1 MAVKLKLFA
10 CCPLLD
16 YPFIEIKF
24 AHFFNQAM
32 LNHKQQTIKKSVT
45 VSGVGLHT
53 GVQAT
58 MTFLPAK
65 PDHGIK
71 FQRVDLPGQ
80 PIIEADCD
88 RVVDVSR
95 GTTIEQSG
103 ARVSTIEHTL
113 AALVGLEI
121 DNVLIQIDGPEAP
134 IMDGSSIQFV
144 NALKEVGTEEQNAL
158 RDFYE
163 VPDSIFY
170 RESARGVEI
179 AALPLDDYRV
189 TVMVDYNSPVLGSQH
204 ASITS
209 IQQFEKEIA
218 SCRTFCFLHEL
229 EMLYKNNLIRG
240 GDLNNAIVIVDRV
253 VETHELDNIAKML
266 NKPKVEVKKEGIL
279 NNIELR
285 YNNEP
290 ARHKLLDI
298 IGDLALA
305 GRPLKAQILA
315 ARPGHAANVAFAKK
329 LKKAMQDSS
338 KQGVPKYNPTLPAVM
353 DINKIVSTLPHRYP
367 FLLVDKVIH
376 LDSERVVG
384 VKNVTANEN
393 FFQGHFPKNP
403 VMPGVLQVEAMAQ
416 VGGILVMNTVPDPE
430 NYWTYFLGIDEFRF
444 RKMVFPGDT
453 LVIQCD
459 LLAPIRRGIAKMS
472 GRAYVGNTLVCEGTM
487 TASIVRK
494 DL

>member
-1 MAVKLKLFA
+1 MR
-10 CCPLLD
+10 
-16 YPFIEIKF
+16 
-24 AHFFNQAM
+24 

-45 VSGVGLHT
+45 LSGVGLHT
-53 GVQAT
+53 GVQT
-58 MTFLPAK
+58 NMTFLPAK
-65 PDHGIK
+65 PNHGIK
-71 FQRVDLPGQ
+71 FQRIDLPGS
-80 PIIEADCD
+80 PIIDADCD

-121 DNVLIQIDGPEAP
+121 DNVLIQLDGPEAP

-144 NALKEVGTEEQNAL
+144 NVLKEAEAEEQNAL
-158 RDFYE
+158 RDFFE
-163 VPDSIFY
+163 VQDSIFY
-170 RESARGVEI
+170 REAARNVEI

-189 TVMVDYNSPVLGSQH
+189 TVMIDYNSPVLGSQH
-204 ASITS
+204 ASITN
-209 IQQFEKEIA
+209 IRQFEKEIA

-229 EMLYKNNLIRG
+229 EMLYKNNLIKG

-253 VETHELDNIAKML
+253 VETHELENIAKML
-266 NKPKVEVKKEGIL
+266 GKPKVEVKKEGIL

-315 ARPGHAANVAFAKK
+315 ARPGHAANVAFARK
-329 LKKAMQDSS
+329 LKKLMQEDD
-338 KQGVPKYNPTLPAVM
+338 KKGRPKYNPNLPPVM
-353 DINKIVSTLPHRYP
+353 DINKITGTLPHRYP
-367 FLLVDKVIH
+367 FLLIDKVIY
-376 LDSERVVG
+376 LDSETVAC
-384 VKNVTANEN
+384 VKNVTYNEPY
-393 FFQGHFPKNP
+393 FQGHFPGNP
-403 VMPGVLQVEAMAQ
+403 VMPGVLQVEAMVQ
-416 VGGILVMNTVPDPE
+416 TGGILVLNTVPDPE
-430 NYWTYFLGIDEFRF
+430 NYWTYFLGIENFRF
-444 RKMVFPGDT
+444 RKMVLPGDA

-459 LLAPIRRGIAKMS
+459 LIAPIKRGIAKMY
-472 GRAYVGNTLVCEGTM
+472 GRAYVGNSLVCEGSM

-494 DL
+494 DS

>member
-1 MAVKLKLFA
+1 
-10 CCPLLD
+10 
-16 YPFIEIKF
+16 
-24 AHFFNQAM
+24 M

-45 VSGVGLHT
+45 LSGVGLHT
-53 GVQAT
+53 GVQTT

-65 PDHGIK
+65 PNHGIK
-71 FQRVDLPGQ
+71 FQRVDLPGA
-80 PIIEADCD
+80 PIIDADCD
-88 RVVDVSR
+88 NVVDVSR

-103 ARVSTIEHTL
+103 ARISTIEHTL

-121 DNVLIQIDGPEAP
+121 DNVLIEVDGPEAP
-134 IMDGSSIQFV
+134 IMDGSSLPFV
-144 NALKEVGTEEQNAL
+144 QVLKSAGSEEQNAL

-163 VPDSIFY
+163 VQDSIFY
-170 RESARGVEI
+170 REASRNVEI

-189 TVMVDYNSPVLGSQH
+189 TVMIDYNSPVLGSQH
-204 ASITS
+204 ASITN
-209 IQQFEKEIA
+209 IRQFEKEIA

-253 VETHELDNIAKML
+253 VEEYELEHIAKML

-329 LKKAMQDSS
+329 LKRAMAETD
-338 KQGVPKYNPTLPAVM
+338 KKGIPRYNPTLPPVM
-353 DINKIVSTLPHRYP
+353 DIKQITKFLPHRYP
-367 FLLVDKVIH
+367 FLLIDKIIY
-376 LDSERVVG
+376 LDRETVAG
-384 VKNVTANEN
+384 VKNVSMNEP
-393 FFQGHFPKNP
+393 FFQGHFPGNP
-403 VMPGVLQVEAMAQ
+403 VMPGVLIVEAMAQ
-416 VGGILVMNTVPDPE
+416 IGGILVLNTVPDPE
-430 NYWTYFLGIDEFRF
+430 NYLTLFLGINEVRF
-444 RKMVFPGDT
+444 RKIVSPGDS
-453 LVIQCD
+453 LVMQCD
-459 LLAPIRRGIAKMS
+459 LLAPIKRGIAKMY

-494 DL
+494 DS